1 MAADEEELS
10 INDQAI
16 SASEDEVRKIS
27 VLLSLDEDVRSIAL
41 QEAVVCLLLWTFIYL
56 AYTFSNCSCH
66 SVIIH
71 FNPEQYKLT
80 S

>member
-27 VLLSLDEDVRSIAL
+27 VLLSLDEDVRSSAL

-56 AYTFSNCSCH
+56 AYTLSQIAP
-66 SVIIH
+66 V
-71 FNPEQYKLT
+71 T
-80 S
+80 V